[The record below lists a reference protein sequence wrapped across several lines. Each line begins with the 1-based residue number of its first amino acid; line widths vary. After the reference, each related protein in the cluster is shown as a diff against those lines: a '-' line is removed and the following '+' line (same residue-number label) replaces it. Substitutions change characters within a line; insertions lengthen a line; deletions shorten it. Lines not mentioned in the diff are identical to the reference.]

1 MSIDK
6 PFFQVTGG
14 IIQVRLREFKNSFFD
29 QNKKKEDHQ
38 HPKSEMSKGSQIQDS
53 ILVGSELPQN
63 KPMQLCVKTG
73 FQTFNESNGVQQF
86 YYNPPETMIHY
97 KFLHPQ
103 NDEDINNVLRSLP
116 NESQEKI
123 TMGDQVNFIM
133 GNPYNFKS
141 DEKQMNPT
149 KFLSM
154 KALNDMNNSFNNEQ
168 HNFEKD

>member
-1 MSIDK
+1 
-6 PFFQVTGG
+6 
-14 IIQVRLREFKNSFFD
+14 
-29 QNKKKEDHQ
+29 
-38 HPKSEMSKGSQIQDS
+38 
-53 ILVGSELPQN
+53 
-63 KPMQLCVKTG
+63 
-73 FQTFNESNGVQQF
+73 
-86 YYNPPETMIHY
+86 MIHY

-103 NDEDINNVLRSLP
+103 NDDDFNNVLRSLP

-154 KALNDMNNSFNNEQ
+154 KALEHMNNSFNNE
-168 HNFEKD
+168 